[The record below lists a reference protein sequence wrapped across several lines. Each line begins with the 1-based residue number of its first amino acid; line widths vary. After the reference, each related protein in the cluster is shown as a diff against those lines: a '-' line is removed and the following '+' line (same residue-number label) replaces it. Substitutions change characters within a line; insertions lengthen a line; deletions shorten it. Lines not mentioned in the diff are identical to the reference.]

1 MHRMDFIIKAS
12 SDGTSG
18 CLTSTEFPR
27 KKFIHLIL
35 GKKIKVCEV
44 MTFDVIMIDTKLIAT
59 TNVINPMDR
68 RNSHLFGK
76 VQFLLIISICICYI
90 LIIVTI

>member
-27 KKFIHLIL
+27 KKFIHPVL
-35 GKKIKVCEV
+35 GKKIEVCEV
-44 MTFDVIMIDTKLIAT
+44 MALDVIMIEIKLT
-59 TNVINPMDR
+59 TTINVINPMD
-68 RNSHLFGK
+68 
-76 VQFLLIISICICYI
+76 
-90 LIIVTI
+90 

>member
-12 SDGTSG
+12 SDGTYG

-27 KKFIHLIL
+27 KKIIHPIL

-44 MTFDVIMIDTKLIAT
+44 MALDVIMIDTKLTAT
-59 TNVINPMDR
+59 INVINPMDR
-68 RNSHLFGK
+68 RYSHLFGK
-76 VQFLLIISICICYI
+76 VQFFSILSTCICCI
-90 LIIVTI
+90 LIFVTI